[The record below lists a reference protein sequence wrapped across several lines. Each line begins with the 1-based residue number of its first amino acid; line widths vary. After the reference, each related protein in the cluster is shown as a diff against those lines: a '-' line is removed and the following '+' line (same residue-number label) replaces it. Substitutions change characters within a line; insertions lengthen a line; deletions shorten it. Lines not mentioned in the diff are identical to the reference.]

1 MVILRKRIRNKHNI
15 FTVLPFKVQG
25 LCLVLVIG
33 AMADAN
39 REQVLS
45 ETQNTEDKP
54 PPESKEDKN
63 GSEDAELNELLDSMY
78 YVFLFLYALW
88 IFECRFRVFSKS
100 LKVVCCFLIKNDKC
114 QD

>member
-1 MVILRKRIRNKHNI
+1 
-15 FTVLPFKVQG
+15 
-25 LCLVLVIG
+25 
-33 AMADAN
+33 MADAN
-39 REQVLS
+39 REQGLS

-54 PPESKEDKN
+54 PPESKEDEN

-100 LKVVCCFLIKNDKC
+100 LKVVCCFLIKNDKY

>member
-1 MVILRKRIRNKHNI
+1 MVILRKRTRNECNI

-25 LCLVLVIG
+25 LCLFLVIE
-33 AMADAN
+33 AMADTN
-39 REQVLS
+39 REQGLS

-54 PPESKEDKN
+54 PPESKEDEN

-78 YVFLFLYALW
+78 CIFLFLYALL

-100 LKVVCCFLIKNDKC
+100 LKVVCCFLIKNDKY